1 MVGVSFFLM
10 NYFVRMSKVMIFLN
24 KINSID
30 VGLNNIRFLVFLYKL
45 CMIMSI
51 EVCGVNVICRGLVRY

>member
-1 MVGVSFFLM
+1 MVGVSFFSM
-10 NYFVRMSKVMIFLN
+10 NYFVRTSKVMIFLN

-51 EVCGVNVICRGLVRY
+51 EVCRVNVICRGLVRY

>member
-1 MVGVSFFLM
+1 
-10 NYFVRMSKVMIFLN
+10 MIFLN
-24 KINSID
+24 KINLID